1 MNCNFHQK
9 QSVEDQISDL
19 RYDMENLR
27 DDLETE
33 IEAIKNII
41 KGMDRL

>member
-1 MNCNFHQK
+1 MDCNFQQK
-9 QSVEDQISDL
+9 QSIEDQISDL

-33 IEAIKNII
+33 IEELKN
-41 KGMDRL
+41 KMDGR

>member
-1 MNCNFHQK
+1 MDCNFAQK
-9 QSVEDQISDL
+9 QSIEDQISDL

-33 IEAIKNII
+33 YSEIEELKN
-41 KGMDRL
+41 KMDGR